1 MKVGL
6 IGAGN
11 MARAL
16 ARGWGDPVL
25 CSDSGSGRAAALALE
40 LGGRAASNLEVAREA
55 DLVVLCHKPYQL
67 QAVAREIAGEATA
80 VVSILGGTTLHDL
93 GQAYPGLPVF
103 RIEPNTPVEVRRG
116 VLLWA
121 VPTPDPAAASVTPR
135 PTTGGPAV
143 GRVTVGPTDGPAVDS
158 AEAET
163 ALHEQIRAEEVLA
176 LFERIGWV
184 ARVPERLLG
193 AAAAVSA
200 VGPAYLALLA
210 EAWADAAIRH
220 GLSPEVAS
228 GLTIATMAGTADL
241 LAVRDGDTLAVRREV
256 TSPGGST
263 ARGLDALERA
273 GLRTAFSD
281 AMDAVDRTQR

>member
-25 CSDSGSGRAAALALE
+25 CSDSGSGRAAALAEE
-40 LGGRAASNLEVAREA
+40 LGGRAASSLEVAREA
-55 DLVVLCHKPYQL
+55 ELVVLCHKPYQL
-67 QAVAREIAGEATA
+67 QAVAREIAGEAKA
-80 VVSILGGTTLHDL
+80 VVSILGATTLSDL
-93 GQAYPGLPVF
+93 WRAYPGTPVF

-121 VPTPDPAAASVTPR
+121 DPGPDAAA
-135 PTTGGPAV
+135 
-143 GRVTVGPTDGPAVDS
+143 D
-158 AEAET
+158 AEEARREH
-163 ALHEQIRAEEVLA
+163 ALREEVLA
-176 LFERIGWV
+176 LFERVGWV

-193 AAAAVSA
+193 AAASVSA
-200 VGPAYLALLA
+200 VGPAYLALVA

-220 GLSPEVAS
+220 GLRPELAS

-273 GLRTAFSD
+273 GLRAAFAD
-281 AMDAVDRTQR
+281 AVDAVDRTQR